1 MALKASAFQEIWP
14 SPSRVNRPCYGQTFL
29 HPATEHNP
37 ALTYD
42 NYGYCNPA
50 MSATTATAPA
60 ASTDMFGDWGGVL
73 GKVLLWGGLAYGAY
87 WLWTNRSTVA
97 GYFK

>member
-1 MALKASAFQEIWP
+1 
-14 SPSRVNRPCYGQTFL
+14 
-29 HPATEHNP
+29 
-37 ALTYD
+37 
-42 NYGYCNPA
+42 
-50 MSATTATAPA
+50 MSYPTATAVPID
-60 ASTDMFGDWGGVL
+60 TGMFGDWGGIV